1 MSIVKVL
8 LTILATIGG
17 AVAYFLRKYTHP
29 RPSVPPVAEKAV
41 DKAKDIVKQVHQ
53 ADVAR
58 ALDVQEKVAAVEQK
72 AEELK
77 AKDSVDVAN
86 DIIAGL

>member
-1 MSIVKVL
+1 MSWFKALVAL
-8 LTILATIGG
+8 LASVGG
-17 AVAYFLRKYTHP
+17 AVAYFLRKQTP
-29 RPSVPPVAEKAV
+29 AGSTTPSVADKAV
-41 DKAKDIVKQVHQ
+41 EQAKNIVQEVQK

-58 ALDVQEKVAAVEQK
+58 AVDVQEKVAVIEKK

-77 AKDSVDVAN
+77 SQDSVDVAN

>member
-1 MSIVKVL
+1 MSVVKVL
-8 LTILATIGG
+8 LTILAAIGG
-17 AVAYFLRKYTHP
+17 AIAYFLRKYTHP
-29 RPSVPPVAEKAV
+29 RPAVPSVAEKAV
-41 DKAKDIVKQVHQ
+41 EKAKDIVKEVQA

-58 ALDVQEKVAAVEQK
+58 ALDVQEKVAVVEQK

>member
-8 LTILATIGG
+8 LAILATIGG

-29 RPSVPPVAEKAV
+29 RPAVPSVAEKAV
-41 DKAKDIVKQVHQ
+41 EKAKDIVKQVHQ